1 MLGDAPGR
9 MHGLKRRKKGWKMKY
24 SLGLL
29 SLAVACGDAGMGADA
44 PDPVASEAAAVS
56 NKDFDVQFSDCTV
69 FAGLARV
76 SMTRARALVPA
87 EYTLFD
93 DGGSAR
99 MVVRVASCAGTV
111 VDGHPKGATLVSHI
125 GIGLVGPDTT
135 VSLNNYTLWYATNNA
150 LLHARLTAAG
160 VNADNSNAVSLT
172 YTGGTLSV
180 SSSSSHTPSFTVVGP
195 ANLGTGAPAP
205 TSASWW
211 DNGSKGAIRSRTVLP
226 VIRFGTASTVLTT
239 PANSEL
245 ADLIGGTTLTFA
257 VLDSYNLFPSG
268 TMEVRDTD

>member
-1 MLGDAPGR
+1 
-9 MHGLKRRKKGWKMKY
+9 MKY
-24 SLGLL
+24 SIGLL
-29 SLAVACGDAGMGADA
+29 SLAVACGDVGTGVDEG
-44 PDPVASEAAAVS
+44 DPIGHETAAVS
-56 NKDFDVQFSDCTV
+56 NKDFDVQFTDCTV

-87 EYTLFD
+87 QYTLFD
-93 DGGSAR
+93 DEGSAR
-99 MVVRVASCAGTV
+99 MVVRVAKCESTV
-111 VDGHPKGATLVSHI
+111 VDGHQKGTTLVSHI

-160 VNADNSNAVSLT
+160 VNADKSNAVSLT
-172 YTGGTLSV
+172 YVGGTLNV
-180 SSSSSHTPSFTVVGP
+180 SSSSSHTPSFVVTGP
-195 ANLGTGAPAP
+195 AALGTGAPAP

-211 DNGSKGAIRSRTVLP
+211 DNGKRGAIRSRTVLP
-226 VIRFGTASTVLTT
+226 VIQFGTATTLLTT
-239 PANSEL
+239 PAGSEL
-245 ADLIGGTTLTFA
+245 ADLIGGTTLTFP